1 MRKILWGKFS
11 YSVPQTIFFQN
22 FPIHLNEIYQDPEQE
37 KQALLPQRSDIDVY
51 ISSSWY
57 ISIDE

>member
-37 KQALLPQRSDIDVY
+37 KQALLPQRSDIDV
-51 ISSSWY
+51 
-57 ISIDE
+57 